1 MDPLLSPSETSH
13 PSNTSELHQPKTAF
27 VFSGGAS
34 LGALEVGM
42 LKALTE
48 YGIQADFVIG
58 TSVGSLNGAFYAYNP
73 TAAGVVQLEAIWDEV
88 TFKNVFSPSP
98 ITPVKNLL
106 TFGKHLIS
114 PKNLRHLLQKHLPY
128 QKFEET
134 KIPFYAVTTDLKT
147 GREIVFNRGLV
158 LEALMGSVAIPLV
171 FPPQYM
177 ENFMLFDGGVVN
189 NSPISTAVKLGAER
203 VIVFPIGYLNT
214 PDTYP
219 KNLEEV
225 LVRALLYLLTRQLTT
240 DYHLFKDK
248 VDLRIIP
255 SPPGLHLNPIDFS
268 RSAELIQAAYVHVQ
282 EWLEN
287 GGWES
292 NAPPESFPC
301 DIYSEDVLLCEAVEP
316 FKDKPAKE
324 RIKENLEE
332 ITSVVKENLEEKV
345 DKLKDS
351 YDKSKTHIKEKLE
364 YSKDKILH
372 REKPKNDD
380 QQP

>member
-1 MDPLLSPSETSH
+1 M
-13 PSNTSELHQPKTAF
+13 KTAF

-48 YGIQADFVIG
+48 YDEEIKADFVIG

-106 TFGKHLIS
+106 TFGKYLIS
-114 PKNLRHLLQKHLPY
+114 PKNLRNLLQKHLPY
-128 QKFEET
+128 EKFEET

-147 GREIVFNRGLV
+147 GREVVFNRGLV
-158 LEALMGSVAIPLV
+158 LEALMGSVAIPMV
-171 FPPQYM
+171 FPPSYM

-214 PDTYP
+214 PEAYP

-225 LVRALLYLLTRQLTT
+225 VVRALLYLLTRQLTS
-240 DYHLFKDK
+240 DYHLYKDK
-248 VDLRIIP
+248 VDLRIMP
-255 SPPGLHLNPIDFS
+255 SPPGLKLNPIDFS
-268 RSAELIQAAYVHVQ
+268 HSAELIQAAYVHTQ
-282 EWLEN
+282 KWLKN

-292 NAPPESFPC
+292 KLPLESFPC
-301 DIYSEDVLLCEAVEP
+301 DVYSEDVFLCEAVEP
-316 FKDKPAKE
+316 FEDKPAKE
-324 RIKENLEE
+324 RIKENLEDV
-332 ITSVVKENLEEKV
+332 TCAVKETVEETV
-345 DKLKDS
+345 DKMKES
-351 YDKSKTHIKEKLE
+351 YSKSKAHFKEKLE
-364 YSKDKILH
+364 QSKGKILH
-372 REKPKNDD
+372 REKTKRDAE
-380 QQP
+380 QQ